1 MLKYVECDI
10 SYSVNVKQVIVSY
23 STDGDCEVLKLFIP
37 KHSTQT
43 VMLPVHFRVCS
54 TPSRSEKSPM
64 RVNDCSQWVDGGPK
78 IGRIMGGSSFSPILS
93 RMYRCIAAVRCV
105 APALQGVMPRSFT
118 KVINS
123 SRDGKKRELKGSS
136 QAVTLVFLGVA
147 SER

>member
-43 VMLPVHFRVCS
+43 VMLQVHFRVCC

-78 IGRIMGGSSFSPILS
+78 IGRIMGGSSFSTVLNLRLKP
-93 RMYRCIAAVRCV
+93 
-105 APALQGVMPRSFT
+105 PRFH
-118 KVINS
+118 V
-123 SRDGKKRELKGSS
+123 
-136 QAVTLVFLGVA
+136 
-147 SER
+147 

>member
-43 VMLPVHFRVCS
+43 VMLPVHFRVCC

-64 RVNDCSQWVDGGPK
+64 RVNDCSQWVDGVRK
-78 IGRIMGGSSFSPILS
+78 SGGLWAVLRFPLFFQG
-93 RMYRCIAAVRCV
+93 CIV
-105 APALQGVMPRSFT
+105 ALPQFDVLRPPF
-118 KVINS
+118 K
-123 SRDGKKRELKGSS
+123 E
-136 QAVTLVFLGVA
+136 
-147 SER
+147 

>member
-64 RVNDCSQWVDGGPK
+64 RVNDCLQWVDGGPK
-78 IGRIMGGSSFSPILS
+78 IGRIMGGSSFSTVLNL
-93 RMYRCIAAVRCV
+93 RLKR
-105 APALQGVMPRSFT
+105 PRFH
-118 KVINS
+118 V
-123 SRDGKKRELKGSS
+123 
-136 QAVTLVFLGVA
+136 
-147 SER
+147 